1 MRYTTD
7 KTAETISQLVNNMS
21 FDPLQIGVELTTDHR
36 YLVGKIF
43 QTFLHF
49 AGQLSRDYE
58 KGYFDQRNE
67 MACKLSNIMIKAL
80 ENENAYNRKYLE
92 DSYDKALEK
101 SFD

>member
-7 KTAETISQLVNNMS
+7 KTAATISQLVNNMA

-49 AGQLSRDYE
+49 AGELSRDYE
-58 KGYFDQRNE
+58 KGYFDDRNKT
-67 MACKLSNIMIKAL
+67 ACKLSHIMIKAL
-80 ENENAYNRKYLE
+80 ENEKKHDNVFMLCVYFLCLE
-92 DSYDKALEK
+92 Y
-101 SFD
+101 FN